1 MKIGIAGLPGQT
13 GNYEAALRLAAALA
27 PADLL
32 EIEVSLS
39 LDAAGKWDALI
50 LPGGGDIDPSFLP
63 GHPPLD
69 PACSPPDSALDEKQL
84 RLLDSFVRLQKPIL
98 GICKGMQLIGLYF
111 GAGFCQHLPTAQ
123 KHRYLKYDQIHPSQT
138 VPGSFL
144 DLLYGAC
151 PTINSAHH
159 QGLRFPAGTGGT
171 AENSSTKIAVIQR
184 CDDGVIEG
192 IVHKTLPIFG
202 LQWHP
207 ERLCGRFFRPD
218 AIDGSLVFRFFL
230 DRIRSACR

>member
-98 GICKGMQLIGLYF
+98 GICKGM
-111 GAGFCQHLPTAQ
+111 
-123 KHRYLKYDQIHPSQT
+123 
-138 VPGSFL
+138 
-144 DLLYGAC
+144 
-151 PTINSAHH
+151 
-159 QGLRFPAGTGGT
+159 
-171 AENSSTKIAVIQR
+171 
-184 CDDGVIEG
+184 
-192 IVHKTLPIFG
+192 
-202 LQWHP
+202 
-207 ERLCGRFFRPD
+207 
-218 AIDGSLVFRFFL
+218 
-230 DRIRSACR
+230 